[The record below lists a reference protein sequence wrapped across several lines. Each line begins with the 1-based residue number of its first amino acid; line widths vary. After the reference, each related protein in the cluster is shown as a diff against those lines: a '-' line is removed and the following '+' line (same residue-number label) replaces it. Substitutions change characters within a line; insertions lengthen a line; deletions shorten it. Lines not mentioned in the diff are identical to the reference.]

1 MRPPIPRLRVQ
12 VQISCVSNIVAW
24 FCMWLLWLGTWLHQ
38 WHPIISPLHMANAE
52 ASTASH

>member
-1 MRPPIPRLRVQ
+1 
-12 VQISCVSNIVAW
+12 
-24 FCMWLLWLGTWLHQ
+24 MWLLWLGTWLHQ